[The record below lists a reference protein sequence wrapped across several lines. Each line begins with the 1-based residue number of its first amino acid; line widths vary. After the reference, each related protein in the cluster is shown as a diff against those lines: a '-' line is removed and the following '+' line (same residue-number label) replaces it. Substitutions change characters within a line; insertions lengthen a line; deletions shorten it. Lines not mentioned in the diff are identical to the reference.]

1 MTKQTTKPADIE
13 IGAIDHRLLKALG
26 HPLRQ
31 RILRVLSDRVAS
43 PVELSRELEEPLGN
57 VSYHVKM
64 LEELEAVELVRTAPV
79 RGTLEHFYR
88 ATRRVELDDAHW
100 AQLPLSVRRKLFDQT
115 LQMIWDHVVDA
126 ADDIG
131 FDGARAHVSF
141 TPFEVDEQGYEEMVG
156 ILAETLEQLI
166 AAQAAVN
173 DRRSALGDAE
183 GEARRTE
190 VVMLHF
196 DRAERHAPGG

>member
-1 MTKQTTKPADIE
+1 MTKETTKPIDGE

-31 RILRVLSDRVAS
+31 RILRVLGDRVAS

-100 AQLPLSVRRKLFDQT
+100 AQLPPSVRRKLFDQT
-115 LQMIWDHVVDA
+115 LQMVWEHVVA
-126 ADDIG
+126 AAGDQG
-131 FDGARAHVSF
+131 FDDPQAHVSF
-141 TPFEVDEQGYEEMVG
+141 IPFEVDEQGYEEIVG

-166 AAQAAVN
+166 AAQAAVK
-173 DRRSALGDAE
+173 DRLSALDGDAKE
-183 GEARRTE
+183 AARRTE

-196 DRAERHAPGG
+196 ERA

>member
-1 MTKQTTKPADIE
+1 MTNDTKKPIDGE
-13 IGAIDHRLLKALG
+13 IGTIDHRLLKALG

-31 RILRVLSDRVAS
+31 RILRVLGDRVAS

-115 LQMIWDHVVDA
+115 LQMVWEHVA
-126 ADDIG
+126 AAAGDQG
-131 FDGARAHVSF
+131 FDDPQAHVSF
-141 TPFEVDEQGYEEMVG
+141 IPFEVDEQGYEEIVG

-166 AAQAAVN
+166 AAQAAVK
-173 DRRSALGDAE
+173 DRLSALDGDAKD
-183 GEARRTE
+183 EARRTE

-196 DRAERHAPGG
+196 DRA